1 MNIGQ
6 LDKGICP
13 DLVVSLLTMHMQTL
27 KHDVRKSPYI
37 TQYEFKPSL
46 PSPEPPTFMAMINWP
61 RAWIKMTATHD
72 GSIIVAVK
80 RLGWERYAS
89 AKRMKSSNGRQRTLK
104 ISGQF
109 HPFYRRAL
117 AVRGVNDCV
126 RYCWQRRCTSSTG
139 RSPGKHAEE
148 SLSKV

>member
-1 MNIGQ
+1 
-6 LDKGICP
+6 
-13 DLVVSLLTMHMQTL
+13 MHMQTL

-61 RAWIKMTATHD
+61 RAWIKMTATH

-89 AKRMKSSNGRQRTLK
+89 AKRMKTKSSNSGRQRTLK
-104 ISGQF
+104 FFWPISSILSKSAGRPWSQ
-109 HPFYRRAL
+109 RLRQVL
-117 AVRGVNDCV
+117 
-126 RYCWQRRCTSSTG
+126 CWQRRCTLSTG